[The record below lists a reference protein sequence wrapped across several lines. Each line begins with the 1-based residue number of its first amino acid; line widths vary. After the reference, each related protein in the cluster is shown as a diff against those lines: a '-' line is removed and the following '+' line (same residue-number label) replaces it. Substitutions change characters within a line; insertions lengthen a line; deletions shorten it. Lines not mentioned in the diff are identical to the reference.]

1 MIDTGMNREECLHVM
16 LTALERLH
24 VDLRYTD
31 FFVTHLHADHLG
43 QVASLA
49 TATSAVYFN
58 HKEAQMVNSRYSG
71 SEQWWQKSYDF
82 FLSNGFPENELKKS
96 LQSHPARQYG
106 LKHAI
111 NFSTLK
117 EGDTIQIQNGYVKLF
132 RGNMRLNVGRYG
144 SYTKQ
149 EESEIEEVNTEN
161 NLSDAHYEQ
170 ERRYRPYQRE
180 RSGGYRSYGGR
191 RGSGGR
197 DRRRRY

>member
-1 MIDTGMNREECLHVM
+1 MSTSESEELEFVNVED
-16 LTALERLH
+16 LTP
-24 VDLRYTD
+24 
-31 FFVTHLHADHLG
+31 
-43 QVASLA
+43 
-49 TATSAVYFN
+49 
-58 HKEAQMVNSRYSG
+58 NSRRVNIVVKVDSKGEVREVTSQRDMKTNRVSDILVGDGTG
-71 SEQWWQKSYDF
+71 SIVMSAW
-82 FLSNGFPENELKKS
+82 NEVIDDLE
-96 LQSHPARQYG
+96 
-106 LKHAI
+106 
-111 NFSTLK
+111 

-161 NLSDAHYEQ
+161 NVSDAHYEQ

-180 RSGGYRSYGGR
+180 RSDGYRSYGGR